1 MAHFAKLNDLNIVE
15 TVLVVDNINLM
26 SHENI
31 EQEELGIQYLKNIFG
46 ENTKWVQ
53 TSYNSNFRV
62 RLAQYGFTYDSIRDA
77 FIPPKSYPSWILDE
91 VSCLWVAPIPHPNDG
106 KPYYWSED
114 VMDWVPL
121 IPYPTNDFIPTEYKG
136 YNHYIWNE
144 DVMDWELIKPFRSW
158 LPIGTPIVSY
168 YISPMPYPTDGLSYR
183 WSEDTLE
190 WVRID

>member
-31 EQEELGIQYLKNIFG
+31 EQEEIGIQYLKIIFG

-62 RLAQYGFTYDSIRDA
+62 RLAQHGYLYDEQRDA
-77 FIPPKSYPSWILDE
+77 FIPPKPYDSWIFSNELAD
-91 VSCLWVAPIPHPNDG
+91 WIPPIPYQNDG
-106 KPYYWSED
+106 NPYY
-114 VMDWVPL
+114 
-121 IPYPTNDFIPTEYKG
+121 
-136 YNHYIWNE
+136 
-144 DVMDWELIKPFRSW
+144 
-158 LPIGTPIVSY
+158 
-168 YISPMPYPTDGLSYR
+168 